1 MDKNI
6 VVIGGEYSE
15 DITRMTRIDEA
26 ESKQEGHRTIYNLNI
41 RFIAPL
47 NKSVP
52 VTHFNLRPIEQPRNG
67 KLIDAEAHYFFR
79 KKNEILE

>member
-26 ESKQEGHRTIYNLNI
+26 ERRQEGSNSRKGTEL
-41 RFIAPL
+41 FI
-47 NKSVP
+47 
-52 VTHFNLRPIEQPRNG
+52 
-67 KLIDAEAHYFFR
+67 D
-79 KKNEILE
+79 